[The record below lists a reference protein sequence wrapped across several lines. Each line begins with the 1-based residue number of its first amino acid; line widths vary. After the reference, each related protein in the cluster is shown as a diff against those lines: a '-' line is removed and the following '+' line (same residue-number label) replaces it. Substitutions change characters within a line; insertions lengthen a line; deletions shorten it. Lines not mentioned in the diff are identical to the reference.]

1 MLRTGIKLF
10 VVRLN
15 SSHIL
20 KFILEALADAGV
32 KQGLSRELAYRLA
45 AQTMVGAGKM
55 VLETKKHPGIL
66 KDDVCSPA
74 GSTIAAVHALEKSGL
89 RNTIMEA
96 VEAATN
102 RCVEMGGW

>member
-1 MLRTGIKLF
+1 MKTFKY
-10 VVRLN
+10 
-15 SSHIL
+15 
-20 KFILEALADAGV
+20 ILEALADAGV

-102 RCVEMGGW
+102 RCVEMGG